1 MDQPGLPMILRE
13 LNCKGGGKPL
23 YLLFEQ
29 TQSGNGELEMDE
41 LLKLL
46 KNNALETTE
55 SLAKMLG
62 VSAEEVTGK
71 IREYEENGVIK
82 GYQAVVDEDRL
93 AVDTVRAFIEVNVQ
107 PEREGGFDRIA
118 KRISRFEEVESVFLM
133 SGTADLLLMVKAE
146 NLNEVASFVSEK
158 LATIEGVTA
167 TSTAFNLKIYKYNG
181 ILMEEED
188 EYERLKITP

>member
-1 MDQPGLPMILRE
+1 
-13 LNCKGGGKPL
+13 
-23 YLLFEQ
+23 
-29 TQSGNGELEMDE
+29 MDE

-46 KNNALETTE
+46 KNNALETRE

-62 VSAEEVTGK
+62 MPVEEVTEK

-133 SGTADLLLMVKAE
+133 SGSADLLLMVKAE